1 MAGVRDS
8 GVPDRSKLGVER
20 ALSNG
25 DGAFGVRRTR
35 VKGFTFGGLAVVVVF
50 LGALDECEG
59 AGAILIAGKVVIP
72 GRAQIRF
79 AKP

>member
-25 DGAFGVRRTR
+25 DGVFGVRRTR
-35 VKGFTFGGLAVVVVF
+35 VKGFILGGLAAVIVF
-50 LGALDECEG
+50 LGGLDECEG
-59 AGAILIAGKVVIP
+59 AGAILITGVLVIP

-79 AKP
+79 AIE